1 MKELSW
7 LLNARQETLIY
18 IEPLASRRVF
28 RDVCVCLGLSWG
40 ITVILPFSW
49 TFLSFFETVVCV
61 FGWMSFHG
69 YLCIS
74 LTFLLC
80 IIVSLQFRH
89 WMCICAFVSK
99 RYVLRFQF
107 GLHSI
112 QCIQYLHPGHDCWR
126 RRRGWCTEEIHFPCT
141 TPLDWIVCV
150 FLMHLYIVQYIL
162 HPVLCTLSFILSVF
176 LYSHFSQHV

>member
-89 WMCICAFVSK
+89 WMHMLSSIEIPVWIASYSVYPVSP
-99 RYVLRFQF
+99 
-107 GLHSI
+107 S
-112 QCIQYLHPGHDCWR
+112 CWR
-126 RRRGWCTEEIHFPCT
+126 RRRPRGSCTEEIHLPCT
-141 TPLDWIVCV
+141 TSLDWIVCV
-150 FLMHLYIVQYIL
+150 FLMHLYIVQ
-162 HPVLCTLSFILSVF
+162 
-176 LYSHFSQHV
+176 